1 MAKHL
6 PDPAGEP
13 DRAAQEIIDAIH
25 AYRDAERDPVT
36 TTRGLRHIYH
46 HAERAW
52 DASVA
57 KAKEAVRPNGT
68 KVTYADIMD
77 ATGDA
82 LGTLQGRIRAHRDN
96 MRKPSRRART

>member
-13 DRAAQEIIDAIH
+13 DRGAREIMEAIDAYL
-25 AYRDAERDPVT
+25 ASDRDPLVI
-36 TTRGLRHIYH
+36 TRGLRHVYH
-46 HAERAW
+46 HAELSW

-57 KAKEAVRPNGT
+57 EAEESSIFER
-68 KVTYADIMD
+68 IQE

-82 LGTLQGRIRAHRDN
+82 LGTLQGRIRAHR
-96 MRKPSRRART
+96 ARVKASSSKAS